1 MADNPAAPFDDA
13 VLLAVVLSAH
23 GLKGE
28 VKLKLFS
35 EKPDALQSYGAVT
48 SGDGRQFE
56 VSSLRA
62 FKGDEAVARFKGFDD
77 RDVAEH
83 LKGQRLYVPRSALP
97 PPEEDEFYHADLVG
111 LSAVDENGKALGTV
125 LAIHNFGAGDMIEIG
140 VESGDSQFFSFTREV
155 VPLIDLDGKRI
166 VISAEA
172 NEG

>member
-1 MADNPAAPFDDA
+1 MADKPAAPFDDA

-35 EKPDALQSYGAVT
+35 EKPDALQAYGAVT

-62 FKGDEAVARFKGFDD
+62 FKGDEAVARLKGFDD
-77 RDVAEH
+77 RDA
-83 LKGQRLYVPRSALP
+83 

-111 LSAVDENGKALGTV
+111 LSAADEKGKALGTV